1 MDKLRYRYEKDKGI
15 FGGDKMKYI
24 NKIKKEIEASGLRV
38 TIANDGLYVYPNL
51 EDDRQIIWNSEFK
64 IIRSLIQK
72 YNLLSRI
79 NFEEGRIRLH

>member
-1 MDKLRYRYEKDKGI
+1 
-15 FGGDKMKYI
+15 MKYI